1 MPASKCKV
9 LIVDDSDDDRFLL
22 KRALHNNDCCEVIG
36 SAEDGQKAID
46 YLSGTGIYGDR
57 ERFPLPDLMLLDLK
71 MPRVNGFEV
80 LNWLRKQSARS
91 LKVIVLSSSFLPEDI
106 AQTLTLGADHYMV
119 KTAAAETAR
128 SIATFLRSSQCP
140 TANLAYIPPEHV
152 ASVQ

>member
-22 KRALHNNDCCEVIG
+22 KRALHNNACCEVIG

-80 LNWLRKQSARS
+80 LNWLRQQSARS

-106 AQTLTLGADHYMV
+106 AQTLTMGADHYMV

-128 SIATFLRSSQCP
+128 AIATFLNSSDCP
-140 TANLAYIPPEHV
+140 TTSKATYIPV
-152 ASVQ
+152 

>member
-22 KRALHNNDCCEVIG
+22 KRALHNNACCEVIG

-80 LNWLRKQSARS
+80 LNWLRQQSARS

-106 AQTLTLGADHYMV
+106 AQTLTMGADHYMV

-128 SIATFLRSSQCP
+128 AIVT
-140 TANLAYIPPEHV
+140 
-152 ASVQ
+152 